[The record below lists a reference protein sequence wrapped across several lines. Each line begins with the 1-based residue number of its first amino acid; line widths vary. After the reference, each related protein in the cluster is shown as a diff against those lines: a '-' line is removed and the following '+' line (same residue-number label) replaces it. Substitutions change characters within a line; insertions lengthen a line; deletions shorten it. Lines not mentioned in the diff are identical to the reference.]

1 MLVQDDLLQ
10 YYENELRYLR
20 RLGAQFAE
28 RYPKVAA
35 RLQLEPAKCED
46 PHVERLL
53 EGFAFLA
60 ARVHHRIDDDIPE
73 LSEAFLEVLYPQHVR
88 PVPAMSIAELHLD
101 PQQGAIPGG
110 FTVAR
115 GSELRTPPVQG
126 VPCRFRTTYDTVLWP
141 LTISAARWTAV
152 DGSAGPRSGD
162 AIGAIRLSLHA
173 FDGVRFDECLLD
185 RVRLHL
191 AGDASVS
198 DTLHELLLNSC
209 LRVVVRDP
217 DQPSRPPVELPASTV
232 RAVGFDEAQDM
243 LPYPG
248 RTFVGHR
255 LLQELFV
262 FPQKFAFVD
271 LVGLGDAMR
280 ALGAGTRAELS
291 FLIAPFERGERR
303 QVLENGLSAENV
315 RLGCTPVVNLFPH
328 TAEPILLSERTYE
341 YPVVAEARRRLEV
354 NVWSVEEV
362 KLIRNAAEQPV
373 PMAPLYGFRHGGTRG
388 DGRLFWHAVRRP
400 SEWRTDGGTELFLSF
415 ADLSGALRVPD
426 AEVVSLRTLCSNG
439 DIPSRLVFGSDER
452 SDFELTAGGP
462 IRRIACLVRPTPQVQ
477 PELGKPLLW
486 RLISAMSLNHLSLV
500 DEGVSA
506 LRELLT
512 LHNTANSLAA
522 ERQIDGL
529 VAVRSSP
536 AFARVA
542 SQHGVAFANGR
553 KVHVEFDEEHFPSG
567 GLFVFASVLERFLAL
582 YASMNSFTQLVATSR
597 QRRRPL
603 REWAPRAGWRALV

>member
-1 MLVQDDLLQ
+1 MRDDLLR
-10 YYENELRYLR
+10 YYERELAYLR

-28 RYPKVAA
+28 RYPKVAS

-88 PVPAMSIAELHLD
+88 PVPALSIAELQLD
-101 PQQGAIPGG
+101 PLQGAIPGG
-110 FTVAR
+110 VVVAR

-126 VPCRFRTTYDTVLWP
+126 VPCRFRTAYDTTLWP
-141 LTISAARWTAV
+141 LTITAARWTAT
-152 DGSAGPRSGD
+152 DGSAGPRAGD
-162 AIGAIRLSLHA
+162 AIGAVRLSVSA
-173 FDGVRFDECLLD
+173 FEGLRLDECGLD

-191 AGDASVS
+191 AGEATVADA
-198 DTLHELLLNSC
+198 LHELLLNSC

-217 DQPSRPPVELPASTV
+217 DQPNRAPMELPA
-232 RAVGFDEAQDM
+232 RALEAVGFEEDQQL

-248 RTFVGHR
+248 RAFVGHR

-280 ALGAGTRAELS
+280 ALGAGARAEVS

-303 QVLENGLSAENV
+303 PILESGLSRENV
-315 RLGCTPVVNLFPH
+315 RLGCTPVVNLFEQS
-328 TAEPILLSERTYE
+328 AEPILLTERTYE
-341 YPVVAEARRRLEV
+341 YPVIAEARRRLEV
-354 NVWSVEEV
+354 NVWAVDRV
-362 KLIRNAAEQPV
+362 DLIRNAAERPV
-373 PMAPLYGFRHGGTRG
+373 PMSPLYGFRHGGTRG
-388 DGRLFWHAVRRP
+388 DGQLFWHAVRRP
-400 SEWRTDGGTELFLSF
+400 SGWRTDGGTDVFLSF

-426 AEVVSLRTLCSNG
+426 AEVVSLRVLCSNG
-439 DIPSRLVFGSDER
+439 DMPSRLVFGADDR

-477 PELGKPLLW
+477 PALGEPLLW
-486 RLISAMSLNHLSLV
+486 RLISALSLNHLSLV
-500 DEGVSA
+500 DEGVAA

-512 LHNTANSLAA
+512 LHNTANSLSA

-529 VAVRSSP
+529 VAVRSTP

-542 SQHGVAFANGR
+542 SAHGVVFAQGR
-553 KVHVEFDEEHFPSG
+553 KVHMEFDEEHFPSG
-567 GLFVFASVLERFLAL
+567 GVFLFASVLERFLAL

-597 QRRRPL
+597 QRRRPV
-603 REWAPRAGWRALV
+603 REWAPRAGWRTLV

>member
-1 MLVQDDLLQ
+1 
-10 YYENELRYLR
+10 
-20 RLGAQFAE
+20 
-28 RYPKVAA
+28 
-35 RLQLEPAKCED
+35 
-46 PHVERLL
+46 
-53 EGFAFLA
+53 
-60 ARVHHRIDDDIPE
+60 
-73 LSEAFLEVLYPQHVR
+73 
-88 PVPAMSIAELHLD
+88 
-101 PQQGAIPGG
+101 
-110 FTVAR
+110 
-115 GSELRTPPVQG
+115 
-126 VPCRFRTTYDTVLWP
+126 
-141 LTISAARWTAV
+141 V
-152 DGSAGPRSGD
+152 D
-162 AIGAIRLSLHA
+162 
-173 FDGVRFDECLLD
+173 V
-185 RVRLHL
+185 
-191 AGDASVS
+191 
-198 DTLHELLLNSC
+198 
-209 LRVVVRDP
+209 
-217 DQPSRPPVELPASTV
+217 
-232 RAVGFDEAQDM
+232 
-243 LPYPG
+243 
-248 RTFVGHR
+248 
-255 LLQELFV
+255 
-262 FPQKFAFVD
+262 
-271 LVGLGDAMR
+271 VGLGDAMR

-303 QVLENGLSAENV
+303 QVLENGLSVENV

-341 YPVVAEARRRLEV
+341 YPVVAETRRRLEV

-462 IRRIACLVRPTPQVQ
+462 IKRIACLVRPTAQVQ

-529 VAVRSSP
+529 VAVQSSP

-553 KVHVEFDEEHFPSG
+553 KVRVEFDEEHFPSG